1 MPKSEVG
8 ESFAALFTP
17 DDSRENRSA
26 TLTEGIA
33 RDACELKI
41 GILEHFL
48 NPAGNT
54 RMLLRQTGS
63 SPGEIPQIANSPTGV

>member
-1 MPKSEVG
+1 VRKALE
-8 ESFAALFTP
+8 ESHLLRGSTP
-17 DDSRENRSA
+17 VQGA
-26 TLTEGIA
+26 TLTEGVA
-33 RDACELKI
+33 GNACELEI

-63 SPGEIPQIANSPTGV
+63 CPGEIP